1 MKKNPRDKASGLPKA
16 YVKGLSASTAKARK
30 AHWKKMDKLSD
41 RDPRAY
47 EPAPGDAT
55 AKTKPSKATK
65 EVRRIMNKEE
75 IEITEAAE
83 SSLAAKAKK
92 FNVPLGT
99 LKTVY
104 RRGVAAWNSGHRPG
118 TTPQQ
123 WGHARVNSYLRKG
136 KGTYHGA
143 DKDLREE
150 KDQREYGY
158 EGEMAMS
165 QLKGI
170 MNHAKQMHDML
181 EPSTDLPEWVQSKI
195 TLAYD
200 YIQTAADYMATEMN
214 EEIDKGLEDE
224 LMSQRQSQSGK
235 KWRVTRAN
243 KTIGTY
249 NSKDKADV
257 KAMKHPLNKVVA
269 NEEVQIDEL
278 SKDTLKSYNK
288 KAFTQYTNMTHGP
301 TDWNKQSDKVR
312 DKAAQRMRG
321 MNMADRKL
329 KKEEAQLDELS
340 KDTLKSYVNKAD
352 ARLMDRTIDNPKA
365 HKKAQNRTFG
375 IEKAVKKIRE
385 ETAVNSV
392 GAGNVAGLQGEPPV
406 HMKKKKKNIMT
417 FTRYTRK

>member
-1 MKKNPRDKASGLPKA
+1 MDKSKKHSASGLPQK
-16 YVKGLSASTAKARK
+16 YVGKLSDSTAKARK
-30 AHWKKMDKLSD
+30 AHWKKMNKLSD

-65 EVRRIMNKEE
+65 EVRKIMSNEE

-83 SSLAAKAKK
+83 NSLAAKAKK
-92 FNVPLGT
+92 FNVSLGT

-104 RRGVAAWNSGHRPG
+104 KRGVAAWNSGHRPG
-118 TTPQQ
+118 TTAQQ

-143 DKDLREE
+143 DKDLREA
-150 KDQREYGY
+150 KDSREYGY

-170 MNHAKQMHDML
+170 MNHAKQLHDML

-200 YIQTAADYMATEMN
+200 YMQTAADYMATEMN
-214 EEIDKGLEDE
+214 EEAGQIHSVHVRTYDKRGEKQINSKEFKQHLKNNGGEVHYMSDKGVAF
-224 LMSQRQSQSGK
+224 K
-235 KWRVTRAN
+235 F
-243 KTIGTY
+243 
-249 NSKDKADV
+249 
-257 KAMKHPLNKVVA
+257 KHPHHADAFHSGIQSKFRDLGSDGKESMH
-269 NEEVQIDEL
+269 EEVQI
-278 SKDTLKSYNK
+278 
-288 KAFTQYTNMTHGP
+288 
-301 TDWNKQSDKVR
+301 
-312 DKAAQRMRG
+312 
-321 MNMADRKL
+321 
-329 KKEEAQLDELS
+329 DELS

-385 ETAVNSV
+385 EAAVNSV

-406 HMKKKKKNIMT
+406 HMKKKKNIMT
-417 FTRYTRK
+417 FNRFMKK